1 MSNQDYTA
9 DLAQLDDVYKEVEPA
24 EKKELDDVPPG
35 RYQAFI
41 DRVYLDRA
49 KTSGRLMLKW
59 ELVVAVGDYKGRRLF
74 RNNMVETPDNM
85 RWLKAD
91 LQTAGVTIERLSDLP
106 IYLDSLINVMLDV
119 TVSTKGKG
127 DQASTNVYI
136 NKRVDRAEETNSA
149 AKNAPK
155 PAATQPARSGG
166 SRGLSN
172 F

>member
-1 MSNQDYTA
+1 MSNQDYAA

-35 RYQAFI
+35 RYQAFV
-41 DRVYLDRA
+41 DRAYLDRA
-49 KTSGRLMLKW
+49 KTSRRLMLKW

-91 LQTAGVTIERLSDLP
+91 LQTAGVTIEKLSDLP
-106 IYLDSLINVMLDV
+106 INLDSLINVMLDV
-119 TVSTKGKG
+119 TVSLKGKG
-127 DQASTNVYI
+127 DQASTNVYL
-136 NKRVDRAEETNSA
+136 NKRVDRSEGNGTASNIPTPSA
-149 AKNAPK
+149 APS
-155 PAATQPARSGG
+155 ARSGG
-166 SRGLSN
+166 SRDLSR